1 MTHEKIKAALEF
13 YANRENYKSRFV
25 TEECGCCSY
34 EHDPVMDDGERARE
48 ALALLEAQTSAAS
61 QQTRGEVPADN
72 GGENCPDGMSCSG
85 NGMDCVGDG
94 FCKGPEVS
102 HVNDINVADI
112 PQAIENIGPNTTPE
126 VSGEVDSLA
135 NFIRTIDGSNTMGAG
150 DLAEKVSGFYASRN
164 LLKSEGVCVPGE
176 IIERACRSIQSMLLD
191 LENQA
196 EIDYPEETRRY
207 VSQQR
212 KYDNALS
219 SLQEY
224 RDTLEALRPFLP
236 AEKE

>member
-1 MTHEKIKAALEF
+1 MTPEKIKAALEDF
-13 YANRENYKSRFV
+13 NEQNQQVKFLGGNSQKACIICKPETYDVIR
-25 TEECGCCSY
+25 
-34 EHDPVMDDGERARE
+34 
-48 ALALLEAQTSAAS
+48 ALLEAQTSAAS

-94 FCKGPEVS
+94 LCKG
-102 HVNDINVADI
+102 
-112 PQAIENIGPNTTPE
+112 PE
-126 VSGEVDSLA
+126 VSGEVDVEALIAECQHDARWTSIA
-135 NFIRTIDGSNTMGAG
+135 DAHIRSIIKWVFEYHPKEA
-150 DLAEKVSGFYASRN
+150 LASRN

>member
-1 MTHEKIKAALEF
+1 MTHEKIKAALEDF
-13 YANRENYKSRFV
+13 NEQNQQVKFLGGNSQKACIICKPETYDVIR
-25 TEECGCCSY
+25 
-34 EHDPVMDDGERARE
+34 
-48 ALALLEAQTSAAS
+48 ALLEAQTSAAS